1 MEFRIEHDS
10 LGEVQVPANRYW
22 GAVTQRSYDN
32 FKIGQETMPRPVIQ
46 AIAQVKKAAAITNQ
60 SVGGLSEDQSHWIQ
74 VVCDEILAGD
84 LWDHFPLKV
93 YQTGS
98 GTQTNMNV
106 NEVIANRGNELAGQ
120 KLLHPN
126 DQVNRSQSSNDVFPT
141 AMHLA
146 AVQTIHNQLLP
157 ALEKTIQTLTH
168 LANQYQSTIKSGRT
182 HLQDATPVTFGQE
195 VSGWCA
201 SLMQA
206 RRMIKLS
213 LDPLYELAIGGTAV
227 GTGINADP
235 VYRERIAQ
243 EIAKITGLPFIAAP
257 NKFHAL
263 SSKDEL
269 VFAHGSLTALASDL
283 MKMANDI
290 RWLASGPR
298 CGLGE
303 LTLPSNEPGSSIMP
317 GKVNPTQCE
326 ALTMVACQVMAND
339 SLMGLVNSQGNFE
352 LNVYMPVMITNF
364 IQSVQL
370 LSDGLISFN
379 DKCLVGI
386 EVNEAQMQAYVD
398 QSLRLVTKLNPVI
411 GYEKGAQIAKK
422 AYAENTSLKEACLA
436 LGYLSAEEFDRLV
449 DPTTMV

>member
-1 MEFRIEHDS
+1 M
-10 LGEVQVPANRYW
+10 
-22 GAVTQRSYDN
+22 
-32 FKIGQETMPRPVIQ
+32 
-46 AIAQVKKAAAITNQ
+46 
-60 SVGGLSEDQSHWIQ
+60 
-74 VVCDEILAGD
+74 
-84 LWDHFPLKV
+84 
-93 YQTGS
+93 
-98 GTQTNMNV
+98 
-106 NEVIANRGNELAGQ
+106 
-120 KLLHPN
+120 
-126 DQVNRSQSSNDVFPT
+126 
-141 AMHLA
+141 
-146 AVQTIHNQLLP
+146 
-157 ALEKTIQTLTH
+157 
-168 LANQYQSTIKSGRT
+168 
-182 HLQDATPVTFGQE
+182 
-195 VSGWCA
+195 
-201 SLMQA
+201 
-206 RRMIKLS
+206 
-213 LDPLYELAIGGTAV
+213 
-227 GTGINADP
+227 
-235 VYRERIAQ
+235 
-243 EIAKITGLPFIAAP
+243 
-257 NKFHAL
+257 
-263 SSKDEL
+263 
-269 VFAHGSLTALASDL
+269 ASDL

-398 QSLRLVTKLNPVI
+398 QSLMLVTKLNPVI

>member
-1 MEFRIEHDS
+1 
-10 LGEVQVPANRYW
+10 
-22 GAVTQRSYDN
+22 
-32 FKIGQETMPRPVIQ
+32 MPRPVIQ

-206 RRMIKLS
+206 KRMIKLS

-235 VYRERIAQ
+235 IYRERIAQ
-243 EIAKITGLPFIAAP
+243 EIAKITGLPFQAAP

-269 VFAHGSLTALASDL
+269 VLSL
-283 MKMANDI
+283 I
-290 RWLASGPR
+290 H
-298 CGLGE
+298 
-303 LTLPSNEPGSSIMP
+303 I
-317 GKVNPTQCE
+317 
-326 ALTMVACQVMAND
+326 
-339 SLMGLVNSQGNFE
+339 
-352 LNVYMPVMITNF
+352 
-364 IQSVQL
+364 
-370 LSDGLISFN
+370 
-379 DKCLVGI
+379 
-386 EVNEAQMQAYVD
+386 
-398 QSLRLVTKLNPVI
+398 
-411 GYEKGAQIAKK
+411 
-422 AYAENTSLKEACLA
+422 
-436 LGYLSAEEFDRLV
+436 
-449 DPTTMV
+449 